1 MRKTRKIW
9 ALLLCLCLTVMLMPV
24 TASAATQRRYVTLR
38 PTTAI
43 GGSVGSA
50 KVNVDDTVTSYN
62 GSQSYTVRS
71 VNGTEI
77 TVWVYLDNN
86 GTFFFPKASDLWNDV
101 SPVDYVYWSGNS
113 SGQKTENGSGLTS
126 NGSENSNCG
135 LATYYLKAG
144 SPSGEVGNFL
154 WNFTLQY
161 DANDGTGAPAP
172 QTYGTNSKYTKSY
185 TFIIPMQMP
194 TKEGCTFLGWSDNK
208 AATSVTRQL
217 GEHCLVSQTAS
228 GYNGGSVT
236 KTLYAVWQE
245 DTLPVTTYTVTYTD
259 GVEGEEV
266 FSDQVYNNLTSG
278 EETPAF
284 EGTPKRDGYTF
295 NGWNP
300 EVADTVTGNATYT
313 AQWTQEGTLPVTT
326 YTVTYTDG
334 VEGEEVFSDQV
345 YDNLTSGE
353 ETPAF
358 EGTPKRDGYT
368 FNGWN
373 PEVADTVIESIIY
386 TAKWE
391 KNESPVTTYTLTF
404 ETNGGSTIGSVT
416 RESGTMIDLSSFTSR
431 RTGYTFKGWYLDSTL
446 KTKITSVTLDENKMV
461 YADWTENVADPTSVP
476 KTGDTSNIGFWIA
489 LLVLATASLTGI
501 TLYMRKKKAR

>member
-266 FSDQVYNNLTSG
+266 FSDQVY
-278 EETPAF
+278 
-284 EGTPKRDGYTF
+284 
-295 NGWNP
+295 
-300 EVADTVTGNATYT
+300 
-313 AQWTQEGTLPVTT
+313 
-326 YTVTYTDG
+326 
-334 VEGEEVFSDQV
+334 
-345 YDNLTSGE
+345 DNLTSGE